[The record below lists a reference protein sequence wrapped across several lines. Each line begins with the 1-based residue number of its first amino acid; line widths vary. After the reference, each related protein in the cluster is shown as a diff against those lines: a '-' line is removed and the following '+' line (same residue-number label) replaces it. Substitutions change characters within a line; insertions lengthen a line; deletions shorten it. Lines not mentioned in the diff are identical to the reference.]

1 MGNKNN
7 ILINRLLL
15 LINYFMWAKA
25 LNSII
30 FNSNE
35 LYFPFWIIG
44 SYFFMVYLIIE
55 RIGKESIYD

>member
-1 MGNKNN
+1 MKHN

-30 FNSNE
+30 FNSDE
-35 LYFPFWIIG
+35 FYFIFW
-44 SYFFMVYLIIE
+44 VYASWFLSIFLIIE
-55 RIGKESIYD
+55 INKESKYD

>member
-1 MGNKNN
+1 MKHS

-30 FNSNE
+30 FNSDE
-35 LYFPFWIIG
+35 LYFIFWIFA
-44 SYFFMVYLIIE
+44 SYFLSVFLIIE
-55 RIGKESIYD
+55 IIGKESIYD